1 METKICKNCSIE
13 KEISNFYLR
22 NNKTNAQCK
31 DCIKIKVKERR
42 DKNKEIDKEKN
53 HTYFKEYRE
62 RNKEKIKEWKRL
74 DYLNN
79 KEKIKERSKIYYYS
93 NKDEINKNNCRR
105 NKNNRNKINKYK
117 REYNLEK
124 RKNNPLFKL
133 TNNIRA
139 GIYNSIIRKGYDKS
153 NNTYSILCCT
163 YDEFSKYIESKFENW
178 MSWEN
183 YGKYN
188 GELNYGWDL
197 DHIIP
202 VSSAKNEDD
211 VIILNHYT
219 NFQPLCSKI
228 NRDIKKDK
236 LTYEN

>member
-22 NNKTNAQCK
+22 NNKTNSQCK

-42 DKNKEIDKEKN
+42 DKNKEIDKDKN
-53 HTYFKEYRE
+53 HTYFKEYRD

-117 REYNLEK
+117 REYNSEK

-133 TNNIRA
+133 TNNIRS